1 MNDGII
7 QAVVKHLVNELEDS
21 VGADQITLESHLR
34 DDLDIN
40 SLQAVNLIIEMEE
53 EFDIKI
59 SEEEVAALQTVGDV
73 VKVIQEKL
81 GEKEGG

>member
-1 MNDGII
+1 
-7 QAVVKHLVNELEDS
+7 
-21 VGADQITLESHLR
+21 
-34 DDLDIN
+34 
-40 SLQAVNLIIEMEE
+40 MEE
-53 EFDIKI
+53 EFNIKI